1 MLKRTK
7 LAGLAT
13 SAVLMTSM
21 AFGQVNLTSHT
32 AGAGTAVAITATALV
47 EYAADRGIANIQL
60 KDGQTGT
67 KYVKGLAEGKIDII
81 TAPFILPFVLGK
93 AVGPYSKMDKAEA
106 AELAKNI
113 QLLYPWPLPF
123 QIFFCF
129 LVVELLKKSKQ
140 NKDYFRKQIILEVF
154 L

>member
-113 QLLYPWPLPF
+113 QLLYPYTLS
-123 QIFFCF
+123 IFS
-129 LVVELLKKSKQ
+129 LYAYDSKGIDVLILKT
-140 NKDYFRKQIILEVF
+140 VF
-154 L
+154 EHLCDG